1 MKKLARKLIPMAG
14 FLALTTVLL
23 SCGAKPPET
32 LSSERILETAG
43 ALKEKGFAI
52 QAARLYEQALE
63 APGLSEAERGNIA
76 YLLGDLEL
84 NKLADPASAYA
95 HFLLAKN
102 LAKDESLQKEI
113 QQGMVAALE
122 RSGKSMAASQLLGDS
137 TQLVKPE
144 AKPGEKVIARI
155 GKTQI
160 YEGEVR
166 AALDELPEQVKGQ
179 FKDGE
184 KFEQFAKQ
192 YVASRVVLD
201 AARRAGLDKEPRVK
215 ARLGQLQDDV
225 LKNAYVERE
234 LAGKVTVTESDART
248 YYQDHQNEFKDS
260 KTNAVRP
267 FDEVKESCLNMAR
280 YQKQSELLNQMIDR
294 LMKAAD
300 AEYYAK

>member
-1 MKKLARKLIPMAG
+1 MLG
-14 FLALTTVLL
+14 TFLLL
-23 SCGAKPPET
+23 FLVSCQRQAPSS
-32 LSSERILETAG
+32 LSAERILETAG
-43 ALKEKGFAI
+43 ALKEKGFSI

-63 APGLSEAERGNIA
+63 APGLTEAERGNIA

-84 NKLADPASAYA
+84 NKLADPPSAYA

-102 LAKDESLQKEI
+102 LVKDESLQKEI

-137 TQLVKPE
+137 TRLVTPA
-144 AKPGEKVIARI
+144 AKPGEKAIARI

-179 FKDGE
+179 FKEKE
-184 KFEQFAKQ
+184 KFDQFARQ

-201 AARRAGLDKEPRVK
+201 AARRAGLDQDTRVK
-215 ARLGQLQDDV
+215 ARLAQLQEDV

-248 YYQDHQNEFKDS
+248 YYQDHQDEFKDS

-267 FDEVKESCLNMAR
+267 FDEVKEACLNMAR
-280 YQKQSELLNQMIDR
+280 YQKQSELLNQMIER

-300 AEYYAK
+300 AEYYEAK